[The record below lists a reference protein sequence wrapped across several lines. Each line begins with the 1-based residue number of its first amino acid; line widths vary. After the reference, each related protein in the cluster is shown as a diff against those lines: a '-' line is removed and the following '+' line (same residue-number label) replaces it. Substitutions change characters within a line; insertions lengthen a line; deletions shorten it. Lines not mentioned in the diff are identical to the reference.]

1 MTYQLSNL
9 LVINYTFIIYQHIY
23 DELSLAAEAF
33 LDDEGCQVDMA
44 KRTIK
49 LSQILKWYSVDFGKN
64 KEEVSMWWCFIQGYK
79 SGSKKNIAFK
89 IHLYSWTSLMWIQGS
104 NFCLW

>member
-1 MTYQLSNL
+1 MTYELSNL
-9 LVINYTFIIYQHIY
+9 LVFNYTFIIYQHSY

-64 KEEVSMWWCFIQGYK
+64 KEEVSMW
-79 SGSKKNIAFK
+79 
-89 IHLYSWTSLMWIQGS
+89 
-104 NFCLW
+104 

>member
-1 MTYQLSNL
+1 MLVTVLIPDQCTLHAYPSRSQMTYQLSNL

-64 KEEVSMWWCFIQGYK
+64 KEEVSMW
-79 SGSKKNIAFK
+79 
-89 IHLYSWTSLMWIQGS
+89 
-104 NFCLW
+104 